1 MFLGPYLLLKTSFI
15 MDLPKR
21 VKHPEAKIESK
32 KIVETFTKLGRITF
46 LYFRINVNLRIQD
59 SSHCKQHRSRSCASE
74 LQLKVNCRSER
85 YAEKNLVWLLV
96 GRPAKMTRRK

>member
-1 MFLGPYLLLKTSFI
+1 

-46 LYFRINVNLRIQD
+46 LYFRINVNLIANNIGPDHVQ
-59 SSHCKQHRSRSCASE
+59 
-74 LQLKVNCRSER
+74 VNCNWKWIVDQKDMLKKIWS
-85 YAEKNLVWLLV
+85 
-96 GRPAKMTRRK
+96 G

>member
-1 MFLGPYLLLKTSFI
+1 MTTEKDSQ
-15 MDLPKR
+15 LPS
-21 VKHPEAKIESK
+21 A
-32 KIVETFTKLGRITF
+32 
-46 LYFRINVNLRIQD
+46 
-59 SSHCKQHRSRSCASE
+59 RSYASE

>member
-1 MFLGPYLLLKTSFI
+1 

-59 SSHCKQHRSRSCASE
+59 SSHCKQHRSRSCTSE

-96 GRPAKMTRRK
+96 GVPAKMTRRK

>member
-1 MFLGPYLLLKTSFI
+1 

-46 LYFRINVNLRIQD
+46 LYFRINVNLIANNIGPDHVQ
-59 SSHCKQHRSRSCASE
+59 
-74 LQLKVNCRSER
+74 VNC
-85 YAEKNLVWLLV
+85 N
-96 GRPAKMTRRK
+96 